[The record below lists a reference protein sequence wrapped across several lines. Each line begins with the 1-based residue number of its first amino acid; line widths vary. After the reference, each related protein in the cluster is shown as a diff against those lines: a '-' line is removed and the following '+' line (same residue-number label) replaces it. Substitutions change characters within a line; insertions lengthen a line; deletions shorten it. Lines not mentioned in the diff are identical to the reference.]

1 MANIQD
7 TALKTRL
14 SFEDWKIF
22 LDPGNLDLV
31 SILNF
36 RRKKEDFTFDKK
48 IEHKA
53 ISTLLLLLQQTN
65 GKMPLL
71 I

>member
-1 MANIQD
+1 MED
-7 TALKTRL
+7 TTLKTRL
-14 SFEDWKIF
+14 SFEDWKPS
-22 LDPGNLDLV
+22 LDPGNLDLF

-53 ISTLLLLLQQTN
+53 ISTFASTVAVTATDE
-65 GKMPLL
+65 
-71 I
+71 